1 MVSHSQPGHR
11 DRQHLEH
18 LNPYAA
24 TGVGLW
30 GVAYHGH
37 LLGPGVASPGQVTS
51 PGGEE
56 YEVLGHDVIISLL
69 VMKIMT
75 RDQRKD

>member
-1 MVSHSQPGHR
+1 MLAALVLLIQQEVG
-11 DRQHLEH
+11 
-18 LNPYAA
+18 AA
-24 TGVGLW
+24 TNVGLW

-75 RDQRKD
+75 RDRRKD